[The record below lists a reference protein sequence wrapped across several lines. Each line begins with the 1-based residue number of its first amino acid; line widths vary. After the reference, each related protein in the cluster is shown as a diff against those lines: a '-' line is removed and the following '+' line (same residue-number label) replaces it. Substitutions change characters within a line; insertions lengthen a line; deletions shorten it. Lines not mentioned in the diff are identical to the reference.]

1 MNSGVFWNVV
11 LGGPGGGIAAQ
22 ESRVQAL
29 ALRCRVVVVVV
40 VNVRKGRGRWVVDG
54 GPWSM
59 EDPGGWRTLEDG
71 GGTREALSRPE
82 DVYAARAPPTI
93 SAPILSPS
101 IAQINGG

>member
-1 MNSGVFWNVV
+1 M
-11 LGGPGGGIAAQ
+11 
-22 ESRVQAL
+22 
-29 ALRCRVVVVVV
+29 
-40 VNVRKGRGRWVVDG
+40 DG